1 MHANRRARLAD
12 RRDAAI
18 LAEEPQ
24 IDGDENRQH
33 AAGDERGR
41 LPQVFRRPEEIDAV
55 EEADEQRRIA
65 ERRQRAADI
74 ADEEDEEHHDMDVV
88 QPRRIGPD
96 QRPDQNHR
104 GAGSAD
110 DAGNERAEGEHQ
122 RIDQRRAA
130 HRAGDH
136 DAAGDHIE
144 REQDGDE
151 AEIVAKQRM
160 RQGRQRGIDA
170 AQRRERGERQRRP
183 DEGEFAVV
191 VMPDAPD
198 DKRRERDG
206 QQNAD
211 ERQLPRPGQ
220 RGAVERGGL
229 GRVGQ
234 RYRDDEKRDEA
245 CGHGITTLPWPR
257 GNCIMAAR
265 ETRRGGMNRGHP
277 SFSKSCDH
285 ACDAWL

>member
-88 QPRRIGPD
+88 QPRRVGPD
-96 QRPDQNHR
+96 QRPDQDHG
-104 GAGSAD
+104 GAGGAD
-110 DAGNERAEGEHQ
+110 DAGDERAEDKRQ

-151 AEIVAKQRM
+151 AEIVAKQRV
-160 RQGRQRGIDA
+160 RQGGQRGIDA
-170 AQRRERGERQRRP
+170 AQRRERRERQRRP
-183 DEGEFAVV
+183 DEGEFAVM
-191 VMPDAPD
+191 VMPEAPD
-198 DKRRERDG
+198 DERRKRDG
-206 QQNAD
+206 QKDAD
-211 ERQLPRPGQ
+211 ERQRPRPRQ
-220 RGAVERGGL
+220 RRAVETGGM
-229 GRVGQ
+229 GRVGHKP
-234 RYRDDEKRDEA
+234 RDNKQGDDVVQTWR
-245 CGHGITTLPWPR
+245 
-257 GNCIMAAR
+257 
-265 ETRRGGMNRGHP
+265 
-277 SFSKSCDH
+277 
-285 ACDAWL
+285 